1 MSFSDL
7 FTSELLVRM
16 LVLFVLNPE
25 QSFYQ
30 AEIKERTGGNLR
42 NLQKM
47 LQKLEEAELIKKVPK
62 GRMMFYH
69 FNTDH
74 PAASDLTNLLI
85 KTVAFG
91 DVLKAGLGKLQ
102 LKIEFAFIYGS
113 YAKGTSN
120 PNSDIDLFIA
130 SNEPLLALSN
140 MIAPVGSLTGREIN
154 ITSMSVSEF
163 QKRHKQKNR
172 FALELLSCQKIWL
185 IGSDDEFKA
194 LVDCR

>member
-16 LVLFVLNPE
+16 LVLFALNPE

-30 AEIKERTGGNLR
+30 AEIKERTAGNLR

-47 LQKLEEAELIKKVPK
+47 LHKLEEADLIRKAPR
-62 GRMMFYH
+62 GRMMFYR

-74 PAASDLTNLLI
+74 PAASDLTHLLI

-91 DVLKAGLGKLQ
+91 DVLKAGLEKSPLG
-102 LKIEFAFIYGS
+102 IEFAFFYGS
-113 YAKGTSN
+113 YAKGT
-120 PNSDIDLFIA
+120 PHADSDIDLFIA
-130 SNEPLLALSN
+130 SNEPLLNLSN
-140 MIAPVGSLTGREIN
+140 IITPIVSLAGREIN
-154 ITSMSVSEF
+154 ITSMPVSEF
-163 QKRHKQKNR
+163 QKRHKEKNR
-172 FALELLSCQKIWL
+172 FTLELLSCQKIWL

-194 LVDCR
+194 LVD